1 MQEAIKNT
9 FILFISRIGDFALF
23 VLPFLGVSLLETSP
37 LIKLPITMIISIF
50 TAIYIYLYILKPND
64 MHLLKSWRLVL
75 KFALIDWS
83 IASVLYLIAFFSQ
96 KTLGNLNP
104 YLSYVILYLIG
115 LYFLTRFSIILAILT
130 DGALLSFKNI
140 LQTTKESYLTW
151 IIAGTVIYA
160 PFIALRLYFQEG
172 WFYQVIYAIQIP
184 WICCFNACYY
194 LRNKKCA
201 QS

>member
-1 MQEAIKNT
+1 MQEVIKNT
-9 FILFISRIGDFALF
+9 FILFISRISNFALF
-23 VLPFLGVSLLETSP
+23 VLPILGVSLLETSP
-37 LIKLPITMIISIF
+37 LIKLPITIILSIF

-83 IASVLYLIAFFSQ
+83 ITSVLYLIAFFSQ
-96 KTLGNLNP
+96 KILGNLNP

-115 LYFLTRFSIILAILT
+115 LYFLTRFSIILAMLT

-151 IIAGTVIYA
+151 IIAGTIIYA
-160 PFIALRLYFQEG
+160 PFITLRLYFQEG
-172 WFYQVIYAIQIP
+172 WAYQVISAIQIP

-194 LRNKKCA
+194 LRNKKCT